1 MRAAA
6 NIFEELDELSDT
18 LPLDELIDAVVERS
32 GYIDMLKTQGDDGT
46 ARIENIAELKSNAA
60 ILMNEN
66 PEATL
71 PDFLEQVALV
81 SDIDNYD
88 SDSDRVS
95 LMTVH
100 AAKGLEFSVVYLVA
114 AEDGIF
120 PSMMSKSEP
129 SEMEEER
136 RLAYVAITRAKKRF
150 IATHSRYRMLYGKTT
165 ANKLSEF
172 ICEIPEE
179 LVDKHGER
187 VQPKNPIVKP
197 ERRSFL
203 KEQSEKIKA
212 AAPPKTFESFAAGD
226 RVKHNIFG
234 EGTISEVQLM
244 GNDAML
250 TIDFDKRGSKKLMR
264 NNARLK
270 KI

>member
-1 MRAAA
+1 MLFRSAAQLL
-6 NIFEELDELSDT
+6 E
-18 LPLDELIDAVVERS
+18 
-32 GYIDMLKTQGDDGT
+32 
-46 ARIENIAELKSNAA
+46 
-60 ILMNEN
+60 EN

-71 PDFLEQVALV
+71 PDFLEQVALIA
-81 SDIDNYD
+81 DIDNYD
-88 SDSDRVS
+88 SETDRVS
-95 LMTVH
+95 LMTMH
-100 AAKGLEFSVVYLVA
+100 AAKGLEFPVVYLVA

-172 ICEIPEE
+172 IGEIPEE
-179 LVDKHGER
+179 LIERHGER
-187 VQPKNPIVKP
+187 AAARNPIVKP
-197 ERRSFL
+197 EKHSFL
-203 KEQSEKIKA
+203 KEQSEKIKS
-212 AAPPKTFESFAAGD
+212 APPQPATFESFAVGE

-234 EGTISEVQLM
+234 EGTICEVLPT

-250 TIDFDKRGSKKLMR
+250 TIEFDKRGTKKLMR
-264 NNARLK
+264 NNAKLKRL
-270 KI
+270 

>member
-1 MRAAA
+1 
-6 NIFEELDELSDT
+6 
-18 LPLDELIDAVVERS
+18 
-32 GYIDMLKTQGDDGT
+32 MLKTQGDEGA
-46 ARIENIAELKSNAA
+46 ARIENIKELKSNAA
-60 ILMNEN
+60 IMLNEN

-88 SDSDRVS
+88 STTDRVS
-95 LMTVH
+95 LMTMH
-100 AAKGLEFSVVYLVA
+100 AAKGLEFPVVYLVA

-120 PSMMSKSEP
+120 PSLMSKSDP
-129 SEMEEER
+129 VEMEEER

-150 IATHSRYRMLYGKTT
+150 IATHSRYRMLFGKTT

-179 LVDKHGER
+179 LTERHGER
-187 VQPKNPIVKP
+187 TLPKNPIVKP

-203 KEQSEKIKA
+203 KEQSEKMKVTA
-212 AAPPKTFESFAAGD
+212 SASQKTFDSFSAGE

-234 EGTISEVQLM
+234 EGTIAEAVPM

-250 TIDFDKRGSKKLMR
+250 TINFDKRGPKKLMR
-264 NNARLK
+264 NNAKLT